1 MESKVQ
7 AAILTVLR
15 EMGTPVHRTKL
26 VKLIYLAENL
36 FYEHFGETITGLGY
50 MWDEYGPNAISN
62 AIVVE
67 ANKLVEEDFVC
78 MKIGTSIYGT
88 DNFLYSLGPRKAEP
102 VKHSLSPIE
111 RQALLDT
118 VKRYRDYSI
127 SQIVAVSKKTN
138 PFKHA
143 RQYQVLQ
150 LNRSSEYLS
159 LVETLKNNAE
169 FMAVIAEETKADAEA
184 EGMRLEEVKQRY
196 GL

>member
-1 MESKVQ
+1 MKSKVQ
-7 AAILTVLR
+7 AAILTVLG

-78 MKIGTSIYGT
+78 MKTGTSMYGT
-88 DNFLYSLGPRKAEP
+88 ENYRYSLGPKKADIAE
-102 VKHSLSPIE
+102 SLLEPIE
-111 RQALLDT
+111 RQVLLDT
-118 VKRYRDYSI
+118 VKRYRNYGVT
-127 SQIVAVSKKTN
+127 QIVAASKRTTPFKKT
-138 PFKHA
+138 H
-143 RQYQVLQ
+143 QYRVLQ
-150 LNRSSEYLS
+150 MDQSSEYAS
-159 LVETLKNNAE
+159 LVETLKKDAQ
-169 FMAVIAEETKADAEA
+169 FMAALAEGTKANAEA
-184 EGMRLEEVKQRY
+184 EGIRLDEFKQKY